1 MKITMTLDVQSI
13 NKAIRQLNN
22 YRDNTLPRKMRE
34 FVSALADVGIEVA
47 AANMGEYDGYVEFRK
62 ELSEVIGSSKAIIIG
77 SDLSSVLV
85 RWLGDKGGYEV
96 SPIALAEFGSGWLA
110 DVKFDSMVGIVGQGT
125 MPNAKGHAF
134 DTYGWEWKDLDEPHT
149 YHRSIGYEP
158 THPLYNAWVQMEKDI
173 QKVALKVFGKR

>member
-1 MKITMTLDVQSI
+1 MTLDVQSI

-47 AANMGEYDGYVEFRK
+47 SASMGKYDGYVEFRK
-62 ELSEVIGSSKAIIIG
+62 ELSEVIGASKAILIG

-134 DTYGWEWKDLDEPHT
+134 DTYGWEWKDINEPHT